1 MHRISCG
8 MPIAVRRS
16 TSLTL
21 DRRLLDEARELG
33 VNVSRAAEDGVSRA
47 VRAARARRWQE
58 ENAAAIEDYN
68 AFIEAHGV
76 PLAEF
81 RKFRV

>member
-1 MHRISCG
+1 
-8 MPIAVRRS
+8 MPTAPLRRS

-33 VNVSRAAEDGVSRA
+33 VNVSRAAEDGVALA

-58 ENAAAIEDYN
+58 ENAAAIDDYN
-68 AFIEAHGV
+68 RFIDAVGV

-81 RKFRV
+81 RKF

>member
-1 MHRISCG
+1 
-8 MPIAVRRS
+8 MPTAARRS

-21 DRRLLDEARELG
+21 NRRLLDEARELG
-33 VNVSRAAEDGVSRA
+33 VNLSRAAEDGLSRA

-58 ENAAAIEDYN
+58 ENAAGMEDYN
-68 AFIEAHGV
+68 RFIDAKGV

-81 RKFRV
+81 RKF